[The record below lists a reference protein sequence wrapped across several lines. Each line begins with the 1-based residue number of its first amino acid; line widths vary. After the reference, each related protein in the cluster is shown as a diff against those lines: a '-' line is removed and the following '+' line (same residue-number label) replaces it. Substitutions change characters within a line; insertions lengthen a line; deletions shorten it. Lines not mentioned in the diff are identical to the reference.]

1 MSTSRFLR
9 QAIPATVVI
18 AVVAL
23 LAFRLGVVTSSAEGA
38 REIPAPNI
46 DEPKTEATSATA
58 VFAGGCF
65 WGVQGV
71 FQHVQGVTSAVSGYA
86 GGAKETAQYYVVANG
101 TTGHAESVRITF
113 DP

>member
-9 QAIPATVVI
+9 QAIPAAVVI

-46 DEPKTEATSATA
+46 DEPRTEATSATA

-71 FQHVQGVTSAVSGYA
+71 FQHVKGVTSAVSGYA
-86 GGAKETAQYYVVANG
+86 GGAKETAEYEQVGSGA
-101 TTGHAESVRITF
+101 TGHAEAVRVVF